1 MKKIFIQIR
10 TLVKF
15 ALLITISIFLIL
27 GVVAIVYKP
36 IYSVSL
42 NGEIIGYCKDKNEL
56 QTRINNYMEHGDE
69 STENSNLAFISIDK
83 LPSYKMCL
91 LKRGINTND
100 DEIFKTVVK
109 DGVPYYKYYAISD
122 DDDEKVYVSNF
133 ETAEKVIKELK
144 NKESYNIKDISIIEK
159 YETKTKKFV
168 DIDTAVSKLY
178 EKKPVVRVA
187 STQNYSSGG
196 RVSTARNMS
205 RSKVNLG
212 VSLSK
217 PISGTVSSR
226 FGAMSRV
233 RSGAHTGLDIAA
245 PYGTKIKAAA
255 PGKVVF
261 AGYKGAYGKMIAID
275 HGNGVMTYYGHCSSL
290 IASVGQ
296 KVSQGTVIAAVG
308 STGNSTGNHLH
319 LEIRVNGVAYN
330 PQNYLY

>member
-27 GVVAIVYKP
+27 GVVAIIYKP
-36 IYSVSL
+36 IYSVTL
-42 NGEIIGYCKDKNEL
+42 NGEVIGYCKDKSKL

-100 DEIFKTVVK
+100 EEIFKTVVK
-109 DGVPYYKYYAISD
+109 EGIPYYKYYAILD
-122 DDDEKVYVSNF
+122 DDDEKIYVSNF
-133 ETAEKVIKELK
+133 EKAEKIIKKLKEKESNNIKE
-144 NKESYNIKDISIIEK
+144 ISIIEK
-159 YETKTKKFV
+159 YEKNLKDFTDV
-168 DIDTAVSKLY
+168 DTAVSKLY
-178 EKKPVVRVA
+178 EKKTIAKVA
-187 STQNYSSGG
+187 STRNYSSGG

-205 RSKVNLG
+205 RSKINLG

-217 PISGTVSSR
+217 PISGTISSR
-226 FGAMSRV
+226 FGSMSRV
-233 RSGAHTGLDIAA
+233 RPGAHPGLDIAA

>member
-15 ALLITISIFLIL
+15 SLLITISIFLIL
-27 GVVAIVYKP
+27 GVVAIIYKP
-36 IYSVSL
+36 IYSVTL
-42 NGEIIGYCKDKNEL
+42 NGEVIGYCKDKSKL

-100 DEIFKTVVK
+100 EEIFKTVVK
-109 DGVPYYKYYAISD
+109 EGIPYYKYYAILD
-122 DDDEKVYVSNF
+122 DDDEKIYVSNF
-133 ETAEKVIKELK
+133 EKAEKIIKKLKEKESNNIKE
-144 NKESYNIKDISIIEK
+144 ISIIEK
-159 YETKTKKFV
+159 YEKNLKDFTDV
-168 DIDTAVSKLY
+168 DTAVSKLY
-178 EKKPVVRVA
+178 EKKTIAKVA
-187 STQNYSSGG
+187 STRNYSSGG

-205 RSKVNLG
+205 RSKINLG

-217 PISGTVSSR
+217 PISGTISSR
-226 FGAMSRV
+226 FGSMSRV